1 MSNIIKN
8 TMTIFT
14 RHKEYIGTIVKGP
27 ILITLI
33 YTFIFAYQAQVNIA
47 MMNDGTKEF
56 GTYIE
61 NALVNTDLI
70 KIVDVEEKEIESK
83 IQNGKIEFAIL
94 IDEDNEIEIVRTE
107 ESSVGEYM
115 EAVLAG
121 AAAKFEDGEEL
132 IGESVALKS
141 GKQLVLEQNDVGKKG
156 LPVANSLGIIL
167 FKMIAASSLLAELL
181 IMERKNGI
189 AQRVAISKTS
199 TTTYLAGR
207 GFVFFLNILLFIV
220 CYFATTFLF
229 KFDFGMRAPLRMA
242 VIFIAMGVFT
252 TAFGLLLAALLK
264 NEGAVWNVG
273 VLVVLPSSVLS
284 GALLPFEAMPE
295 LMQKIG
301 SIFPQRWIASAVE
314 ILQDGGTLLDTAKP
328 LGMVLGASLV
338 MFAVSSVMLRRKR
351 K

>member
-47 MMNDGTKEF
+47 MINDGTKEF

-61 NALVNTDLI
+61 EALVATDLI
-70 KIVDVEEKEIESK
+70 KIVDVDESEIESK
-83 IQNGKIEFAIL
+83 IQNGKIEFAVL
-94 IDEDNEIEIVRTE
+94 IDENNEIEIVRTE

-115 EAVLAG
+115 EMILAG
-121 AAAKFEDGEEL
+121 AAAKFNKGEEL
-132 IGESVALKS
+132 VI
-141 GKQLVLEQNDVGKKG
+141 EQNDVGKKG
-156 LPVANSLGIIL
+156 LPVSNSLGIIL
-167 FKMIAASSLLAELL
+167 FKMIAAASLLAELL

-189 AQRVAISKTS
+189 AQRIAISKTS

-229 KFDFGMRAPLRMA
+229 KFDFGMRAPLRVT
-242 VIFIAMGVFT
+242 VIFVAMGIFT

-264 NEGAVWNVG
+264 DEGAVWNVG
-273 VLVVLPSSVLS
+273 VLAVLPSSVLS
-284 GALLPFEAMPE
+284 GALLPFDAMPE
-295 LMQKIG
+295 PMQKIG
-301 SIFPQRWIASAVE
+301 SIFPQRWLASAVE
-314 ILQDGGTLLDTAKP
+314 ILQEGGTLLDTAKP

-338 MFAVSSVMLRRKR
+338 MFVVSSVMLGRKR
-351 K
+351 R

>member
-47 MMNDGTKEF
+47 MINDGTKEF

-61 NALVNTDLI
+61 EALVATDLI
-70 KIVDVEEKEIESK
+70 KIVDVDESEIESK
-83 IQNGKIEFAIL
+83 IQNGKIEFAVL
-94 IDEDNEIEIVRTE
+94 IDENNEIEIVRTE

-121 AAAKFEDGEEL
+121 ATAKFEDGDEL
-132 IGESVALKS
+132 VI
-141 GKQLVLEQNDVGKKG
+141 EQNDVGKKG

-207 GFVFFLNILLFIV
+207 GFVFFWNILLFIV

-242 VIFIAMGVFT
+242 VIFVVMGVFT

-264 NEGAVWNVG
+264 DEGAVWNVG

-284 GALLPFEAMPE
+284 GALLPFDAMPE

-314 ILQDGGTLLDTAKP
+314 ILQDGGTLFDTVKP

-338 MFAVSSVMLRRKR
+338 MFAVSSVMLSRVRK
-351 K
+351 